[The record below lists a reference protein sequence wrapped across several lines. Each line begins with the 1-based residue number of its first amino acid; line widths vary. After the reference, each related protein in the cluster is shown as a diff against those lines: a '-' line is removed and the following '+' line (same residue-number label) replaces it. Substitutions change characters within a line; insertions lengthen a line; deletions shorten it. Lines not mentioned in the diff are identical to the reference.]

1 MKHYDKI
8 LCAAGVLVCVAS
20 AGVCVGLKPEGP
32 KTARASENGKEF
44 PVWTDEGKF
53 AVAPAKWADPK
64 LDTET
69 GWNYDLFTV
78 PETTWLAGEKRYIA
92 KELPVPPEEPFG
104 VSLVSLENPVSSLR
118 ITTCSTD
125 VPPRKAGKS
134 GYSVYVSFV
143 DARGEKVPF
152 DFSKSAGTKLSKE
165 EIDGRTI
172 FTLTPKKPIEVADRG
187 IALKDFKIVRGQSET
202 GDGSSY
208 TRYMATFVDHENA
221 DRDLRVLEEFVRD
234 ASRVVA
240 VFRDDNSPRRWRYTE
255 TFSADAEKPEI
266 ELATRESDSEPWQ
279 VVEKEPG
286 KEAAF
291 RLGDATYFVKVV
303 DISAQQ
309 ATISKQSE
317 SNGKPKRPKVRQVVL
332 DLVK

>member
-8 LCAAGVLVCVAS
+8 LCAAGVLVCLAS
-20 AGVCVGLKPEGP
+20 VGVCVGLKPAGA
-32 KTARASENGKEF
+32 KTVRASENGKEF
-44 PVWTDEGKF
+44 AAWTDEGKF
-53 AVAPAKWADPK
+53 ASAPAKWEDPK
-64 LDTET
+64 LDKET

-104 VSLVSLENPVSSLR
+104 VSLVSIENPVSSLR

-125 VPPRKAGKS
+125 VPPRKAGKA
-134 GYSVYVSFV
+134 GYSVYVAFA
-143 DARGEKVPF
+143 DAHGEKVPF
-152 DFSKSAGTKLSKE
+152 DFSKNSAKLSKE

-172 FTLTPKKPIEVADRG
+172 FTLTPRKPVEIDGRAL
-187 IALKDFKIVRGQSET
+187 ALKDFKIVRGQSET
-202 GDGSSY
+202 GDGSNY
-208 TRYMATFVDHENA
+208 TRYMATFLDRENG
-221 DRDLRVLEEFVRD
+221 DRELRVLEEFVRD

-266 ELATRESDSEPWQ
+266 ELAVRESESEPWT
-279 VVEKEPG
+279 VVGKEPV
-286 KEAAF
+286 F

-309 ATISKQSE
+309 TTISKQSE

>member
-8 LCAAGVLVCVAS
+8 LCAAGVLVCLAS
-20 AGVCVGLKPEGP
+20 AGVCVGLKPEGGKP
-32 KTARASENGKEF
+32 VRASENGKEF
-44 PVWTDEGKF
+44 ASWTDEGKF
-53 AVAPAKWADPK
+53 AAAPAKWADPK

-78 PETTWLAGEKRYIA
+78 PETTWLSGEKRYIA

-134 GYSVYVSFV
+134 GYSVYVAFV

-152 DFSKSAGTKLSKE
+152 DFSRSAGTKLSKE

-172 FTLTPKKPIEVADRG
+172 FTLTPKKPVEVAGRG

-202 GDGSSY
+202 GDGSNY

-234 ASRVVA
+234 SSRVVA

-266 ELATRESDSEPWQ
+266 ELATRESDSEPWT
-279 VVEKEPG
+279 VVGKEP
-286 KEAAF
+286 AF